1 MRYPLSWISEWV
13 ELPASA
19 EEIAQR
25 LTTRGFPVEGIAR
38 VGHAYENVVVG
49 RVLEVA
55 KHPDADKLVVTRVDV
70 GGAAVLDIVCGAP
83 NVRAGMTVAVALV
96 GAELPG
102 GLRIKKSKI
111 RGAASEGMLC
121 SARELELGGDH
132 SGILDLDAAATIGR
146 PVRELFGEPD
156 FILDVEVAYNRPDV
170 LCVSGLAR
178 EIAASYGVPLAA
190 HAAARFDATVATG
203 GAFPVKVE
211 DPDGCP
217 RYLAQVV
224 RGVKV
229 GPSPAWLVERIER
242 AGMRSVNNVVDVTNY
257 VMLELGHPLHAFDL
271 ATIQGGTIIVRRAR
285 AGETITT
292 LDGKARTLTPEHL
305 MIADGNRS
313 TCIAGVM
320 GAQEVEVSE
329 ATTDLLLE
337 AAWFDPVRIQRAVSD
352 HGIMSEAA
360 RRYGRGVDPTLAPA
374 AMVRAL
380 SLFIEVAGGRLDG
393 PATDVRGRRFDPVEL
408 ELRPSRVT
416 RLLGVRIG
424 RDRLDK
430 DLAALGFGI
439 VDAAPGT
446 GEAHDDVPLLVTV
459 PTRRRDVTRPVD
471 LIEEAARAFGYD
483 HLPDVPL
490 ATGGSVGTRPPE
502 RRLKELVRDAFVG
515 LGFRE
520 CLTPTLDD
528 PARLALTWPLLPRG
542 EAGETPVFVT
552 VRNAAGPETSALRSD
567 LVSGLLRVAAHNL
580 RHGAKGLRL
589 FEIGRVF
596 TPRGPGATGA
606 DAALPLERTQVAA
619 LVTGPRYGEAWD
631 QPQAVDF
638 ADAKGLWE
646 ACLAHL
652 EVDSVD
658 WQPYASRGWKSGE
671 AAELRAKVHVAC
683 AGRLGPRLARQ
694 LEVEAPLYLF
704 VADFEG
710 LTRARKPRSR
720 FAPFTRLPGVTRDL
734 AFFLPADVPHA
745 TIVAIARAAGAPL
758 LTEIRLFDV
767 YAGTGVPEGKK
778 SLAYTMTFQAPER
791 TLAEADIEAVQRS
804 IVDALVAQ
812 VGAVLRDR

>member
-1 MRYPLSWISEWV
+1 MRYPLSWIAEWL
-13 ELPASA
+13 ELPGSA

-25 LTTRGFPVEGIAR
+25 LTSRGFPVEAIAR

-55 KHPDADKLVVTRVDV
+55 KHPDADKLSLTKVDV
-70 GGAAVLDIVCGAP
+70 GGPAVLDIVCGAP

-102 GLRIKKSKI
+102 DLRIKKSKI
-111 RGAASEGMLC
+111 RGAVSEGMLC

-132 SGILDLDAAATIGR
+132 TGILDLDAAAAIGT
-146 PVRELFGEPD
+146 PVRALFGEPD

-170 LCVSGLAR
+170 LCISGLAR
-178 EIAASYGVPLAA
+178 EIAAAYGVPLAA
-190 HAAARFDATVATG
+190 HAAARFDATAATG
-203 GAFPVKVE
+203 GSFKVEVE
-211 DPDGCP
+211 DPEGCP

-229 GPSPAWLVERIER
+229 GPSPAWLVERLER
-242 AGMRSVNNVVDVTNY
+242 AGMRAVNNVVDATNY
-257 VMLELGHPLHAFDL
+257 VMLEMGHPLHAFDL
-271 ATIQGGTIIVRRAR
+271 ATLDGATIVVRRAR
-285 AGETITT
+285 AGETMTT
-292 LDGKARTLTPEHL
+292 LDGKARTLGAEHL
-305 MIADGNRS
+305 MIADATRS

-337 AAWFDPVRIQRAVSD
+337 AAWFDPVRVQRAVSD

-360 RRYGRGVDPTLAPA
+360 RRYGRGVDPNLAPA
-374 AMVRAL
+374 AMARAL
-380 SLFIEVAGGRLDG
+380 TLFAELAGGTPDG

-424 RDRLDK
+424 RDRLVK
-430 DLAALGFGI
+430 DLGALGFAV
-439 VDAAPGT
+439 VDPAPGL
-446 GEAHDDVPLLVTV
+446 GEAQDDIPLLVTV

-471 LIEEAARAFGYD
+471 LVEEAARAFGYD
-483 HLPDVPL
+483 NLPDVPL

-502 RRLKELVRDAFVG
+502 RRLKETVRDAFVG

-528 PARLALTWPLLPRG
+528 PTRLALTWPLLPRG
-542 EAGETPVFVT
+542 AAGETPAFVT
-552 VRNAAGPETSALRSD
+552 VQNAAGPETSALRSD
-567 LVSGLLRVAAHNL
+567 LVSGLVRVAAHNL
-580 RHGAKGLRL
+580 RHGATGLRL

-596 TPRGPGATGA
+596 APRLGAI
-606 DAALPLERTQVAA
+606 LPEERTQVAA

-631 QPQAVDF
+631 QPQAADF

-646 ACLAHL
+646 AFLVHL
-652 EVDSVD
+652 EVDSLD
-658 WQPYASRGWKSGE
+658 WRPYASRGWKSGE
-671 AAELRAKVHVAC
+671 SAELRAKVHVAC

-694 LEVEAPLYLF
+694 LEIEPPTYLF

-710 LTRARKPRSR
+710 LMRARKPRTR

-734 AFFLPADVPHA
+734 AFFLPVDVPHA
-745 TIVAIARAAGAPL
+745 TVVSIVRKAGAPL
-758 LTEIRLFDV
+758 LSDLRLFDV
-767 YAGTGVPEGKK
+767 YEGKGVPDGKK
-778 SLAYTMTFQAPER
+778 SLAYTMTFQAAER
-791 TLAEADIEAVQRS
+791 TLTEADIETVQRG
-804 IVDALVAQ
+804 IVDALATQ